1 MQLVKNVRMEDAIG
15 WDYEMAHVQGK
26 MGCHEDSLNWNQ
38 INVVTMYPVG
48 SGRKKETHFLPPR
61 NSF

>member
-1 MQLVKNVRMEDAIG
+1 MEDAIG
-15 WDYEMAHVQGK
+15 WEYEMAQVQGK

-38 INVVTMYPVG
+38 INVVTMSPVG
-48 SGRKKETHFLPPR
+48 SGRKEETHFLPSR